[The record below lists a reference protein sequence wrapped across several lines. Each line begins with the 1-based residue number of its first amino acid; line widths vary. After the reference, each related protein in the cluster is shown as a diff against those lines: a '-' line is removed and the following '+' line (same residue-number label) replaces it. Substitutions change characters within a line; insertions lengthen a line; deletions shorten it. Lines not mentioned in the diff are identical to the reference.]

1 MQYDECSRTSM
12 VLKFLDYISCIK
24 MKKTGPSSGSL
35 YEKKCILL
43 SVLNSVCTVKGVKA
57 MQSSLVAECG
67 LNSVCDVVVGVIA
80 AV

>member
-1 MQYDECSRTSM
+1 MEFATIWCCSM
-12 VLKFLDYISCIK
+12 F
-24 MKKTGPSSGSL
+24 SSYKSLEKNGSTVQCTL
-35 YEKKCILL
+35 AAIH
-43 SVLNSVCTVKGVKA
+43 SLNSVCTVKGVKA